1 MIAKVFFAAIVL
13 ILFFIL
19 ATLAFFPLL
28 FLFLFTRSLEEDDKR

>member
-1 MIAKVFFAAIVL
+1 MIVKMFFVAIVL

-28 FLFLFTRSLEEDDKR
+28 FLFTRSLGEDDKR